1 MGGEQHRMNP
11 GEPSSDLPQ
20 TSHGQ
25 PINGVGQAAPDPS
38 PVPLIRVLL
47 IEDNPSDAHLIQAIF
62 GEAAVDGFVLERAER
77 LAHGIDRLAA
87 GGIDSVLLDLSL
99 PDSHGLETF
108 SRLHA
113 EAPGVPIIVLSGLE
127 DETVAVSAVHQ
138 GAQDYLVKGHVDG
151 HVLVR
156 AIRYAIERKRTADQL
171 ARYAA
176 ELRSRNSQME
186 ADLHMA
192 REIQQVFLPQQY
204 PTFPRQ
210 SSPEQSALRFCHRYQ
225 PAATVSGDFFN
236 ILYLSDSEAGV
247 LICDVMGHGLRAA
260 LVTAILRGLMEE
272 LMPLAGDAGRFL
284 TGINRSL
291 VTILRRLDDPL
302 LSTALYLIADAGR
315 NEARFASAGHPSPL
329 RVQRPSGIVE
339 PLRAYDARHGP
350 ALGLFEESAYPTCRC
365 PLSAGDVL
373 VLFTDGVYEMHG
385 PEEEEFGLDRLM
397 AAFRR
402 RSKLPPAQM
411 LDEILEEVQSFSRQ
425 KEFEDDICLVT
436 VERAR

>member
-1 MGGEQHRMNP
+1 MGREKQPMNP
-11 GEPSSDLPQ
+11 AESSWCVPP
-20 TSHGQ
+20 TPPGQ
-25 PINGVGQAAPDPS
+25 LINGVEPDAPDSS

-47 IEDNPSDAHLIQAIF
+47 IEDNPSDALLIQAIF

-176 ELRSRNSQME
+176 ELRSKNSQME

-204 PTFPRQ
+204 PTFPHQ
-210 SSPEQSALRFCHRYQ
+210 SSPRSA
-225 PAATVSGDFFN
+225 A
-236 ILYLSDSEAGV
+236 
-247 LICDVMGHGLRAA
+247 RAA
-260 LVTAILRGLMEE
+260 
-272 LMPLAGDAGRFL
+272 
-284 TGINRSL
+284 
-291 VTILRRLDDPL
+291 
-302 LSTALYLIADAGR
+302 
-315 NEARFASAGHPSPL
+315 
-329 RVQRPSGIVE
+329 
-339 PLRAYDARHGP
+339 
-350 ALGLFEESAYPTCRC
+350 
-365 PLSAGDVL
+365 
-373 VLFTDGVYEMHG
+373 
-385 PEEEEFGLDRLM
+385 
-397 AAFRR
+397 
-402 RSKLPPAQM
+402 
-411 LDEILEEVQSFSRQ
+411 
-425 KEFEDDICLVT
+425 
-436 VERAR
+436 

>member
-1 MGGEQHRMNP
+1 MNP
-11 GEPSSDLPQ
+11 GESPACVQSTPD
-20 TSHGQ
+20 GQ
-25 PINGVGQAAPDPS
+25 PISSLGQSAPGPS

-47 IEDNPSDAHLIQAIF
+47 IEDNPGDAHLIQAIL
-62 GEAAVDGFVLERAER
+62 GDAAVDGFVLERAER
-77 LAHGIDRLAA
+77 LAHGIDRLAS
-87 GGIDSVLLDLSL
+87 GGVDSVLLDLSL

-176 ELRSRNSQME
+176 ELGAKNSQME

-247 LICDVMGHGLRAA
+247 FICDVMGHGLRAA

-291 VTILRRLDDPL
+291 VTILRRLDEPL
-302 LSTALYLIADAGR
+302 LSTALYLIADVGR
-315 NEARFASAGHPSPL
+315 NEVRFASAGHPSPL
-329 RVQRPSGIVE
+329 RVQRSLAVVE

-350 ALGLFEESAYPTCRC
+350 ALGLFEESTYPTCRC
-365 PLSAGDVL
+365 PLSAGDLL

-385 PEEEEFGLDRLM
+385 QEEEEFGYNRLVE
-397 AAFRR
+397 AFRR
-402 RSKLPPAQM
+402 RSKIPPAQM
-411 LDEILEEVQSFSRQ
+411 LDEILAEVLAFARQ
-425 KEFEDDICLVT
+425 KDFEDDICLVA
-436 VERAR
+436 VERTR

>member
-1 MGGEQHRMNP
+1 MN
-11 GEPSSDLPQ
+11 SSESSSCLPP
-20 TSHGQ
+20 TSNGQ
-25 PINGVGQAAPDPS
+25 SGNEGRKGAAPSTAPH
-38 PVPLIRVLL
+38 IRVLL
-47 IEDNPSDAHLIQAIF
+47 IEDNPNDAHLIQAIL
-62 GEAAVDGFVLERAER
+62 GDAAVDGFVLERSER
-77 LAHGIDRLAA
+77 LAQGIDRLA
-87 GGIDSVLLDLSL
+87 GGGVDSVLLDLSL

-113 EAPGVPIIVLSGLE
+113 VAPGVPIIVLSGLE
-127 DETVAVSAVHQ
+127 DETVAVSAVQ
-138 GAQDYLVKGHVDG
+138 RGAQDYLVKGHVDG
-151 HVLVR
+151 HVLMR

-176 ELRSRNSQME
+176 ELRAKNSQME
-186 ADLHMA
+186 ADLLMA

-236 ILYLSDSEAGV
+236 ILSLSDSEAGV

-272 LMPLAGDAGRFL
+272 LMPVAGDAGRFL
-284 TGINRSL
+284 TGLNRSL
-291 VTILRRLDDPL
+291 VTILRRLDEPL
-302 LSTALYLIADAGR
+302 LSTALYLIADVGR

-329 RVQRPSGIVE
+329 RVQPPSGVVE
-339 PLRAYDARHGP
+339 ALRAYDARHGP

-365 PLSAGDVL
+365 PLSPGDLL
-373 VLFTDGVYEMHG
+373 VLFTDGLYEMHG
-385 PEEEEFGLDRLM
+385 PDEEEFGLDRLVS
-397 AAFRR
+397 AFRE

-411 LDEILEEVQSFSRQ
+411 LDEILAEVQAFSQR
-425 KEFEDDICLVT
+425 KEFEDDICLVA

>member
-1 MGGEQHRMNP
+1 MYVPPIVH
-11 GEPSSDLPQ
+11 D
-20 TSHGQ
+20 Q
-25 PINGVGQAAPDPS
+25 PINGVGQDAPGPS

-47 IEDNPSDAHLIQAIF
+47 IEDNPTDAHLIQAIL
-62 GEAAVDGFVLERAER
+62 GNAAADGFVLERAER
-77 LAHGIDRLAA
+77 LAQGIDRLAA
-87 GGIDSVLLDLSL
+87 GGVDSVLLDLSL
-99 PDSHGLETF
+99 TDSQGLDTF
-108 SRLHA
+108 SRLHT

-127 DETVAVSAVHQ
+127 DETVAVKAVHQ

-171 ARYAA
+171 ARYAT
-176 ELRSRNSQME
+176 ELRAKNAQME
-186 ADLHMA
+186 TDLHMA

-204 PTFPRQ
+204 PSFPRQ
-210 SSPEQSALRFCHRYQ
+210 SPPEQSALRFCHRYQ

-236 ILYLSDSEAGV
+236 ILQLSDSEAGV

-291 VTILRRLDDPL
+291 VTILRRLDEPL
-302 LSTALYLIADAGR
+302 LSTALYLIADVGR
-315 NEARFASAGHPSPL
+315 DEVRFASAGHPSPL
-329 RVQRPSGIVE
+329 RLQRSLGVVE

-350 ALGLFEESAYPTCRC
+350 ALGLFEESNYPTCRC
-365 PLSAGDVL
+365 PLSSGDLL

-385 PEEEEFGLDRLM
+385 PEEEEFGLDRLV

-402 RSKLPPAQM
+402 RSKMPPAQM
-411 LDEILEEVQSFSRQ
+411 LDEILAEVQAFSRQ
-425 KEFEDDICLVT
+425 KDFEDDICLVA
-436 VERAR
+436 VERTR

>member
-1 MGGEQHRMNP
+1 MSAGE
-11 GEPSSDLPQ
+11 SSSLTRP
-20 TSHGQ
+20 TPAGQ
-25 PINGVGQAAPDPS
+25 PIHCVGQAAPCPS
-38 PVPLIRVLL
+38 SGPVIRVLL
-47 IEDNPSDAHLIQAIF
+47 IEDNPSDAHLIQAIL
-62 GEAAVDGFVLERAER
+62 GEAAQEGFVIERAER
-77 LAHGIDRLAA
+77 LTDGIRRLTAA
-87 GGIDSVLLDLSL
+87 GIDSVLLDLSL

-176 ELRSRNSQME
+176 ELRAKNSQME

-192 REIQQVFLPQQY
+192 REIQQVYLPQQY

-210 SSPEQSALRFCHRYQ
+210 ASPEQSALRFCHRYQ
-225 PAATVSGDFFN
+225 PAATVSGDYFN
-236 ILYLSDSEAGV
+236 ILALSDSEAGV

-272 LMPLAGDAGRFL
+272 LMPVAGDAGRFL
-284 TGINRSL
+284 TGMNRSL
-291 VTILRRLDDPL
+291 VTILRRLDEPL
-302 LSTALYLIADAGR
+302 LSTAHYLIADVGR
-315 NEARFASAGHPSPL
+315 NEVRFASAGHPSPL
-329 RVQRPSGIVE
+329 RVQRPSGSVE
-339 PLRAYDARHGP
+339 PFRAYDARHGP
-350 ALGLFEESAYPTCRC
+350 ALGLFEESNYPTCSC

-373 VLFTDGVYEMHG
+373 VLFTDGLYEMHG
-385 PEEEEFGLDRLM
+385 PEEEEFGFDRLV

-402 RSKLPPAQM
+402 LCKLPPAQM
-411 LDEILEEVQSFSRQ
+411 FDEILAEVRAFSQQ
-425 KEFEDDICLVT
+425 KDFEDDICLVA

>member
-1 MGGEQHRMNP
+1 MNP
-11 GEPSSDLPQ
+11 GESSSWTPPTPPD
-20 TSHGQ
+20 Q
-25 PINGVGQAAPDPS
+25 PMIGVAQAASDPS
-38 PVPLIRVLL
+38 PLPLIRVLL
-47 IEDNPSDAHLIQAIF
+47 IEDNPSDAHLIQAIL
-62 GEAAVDGFVLERAER
+62 GDAAAEGFVLERAER
-77 LAHGIDRLAA
+77 LAEGIDRLTA
-87 GGIDSVLLDLSL
+87 GGVDSVLLDLSL
-99 PDSHGLETF
+99 PDSHGLESF

-156 AIRYAIERKRTADQL
+156 AIRYAIERKRTGDQL

-176 ELRSRNSQME
+176 ELRAKNSQME

-236 ILYLSDSEAGV
+236 ILPLSDSEAGV

-272 LMPLAGDAGRFL
+272 LLPVAGDAGRFL

-291 VTILRRLDDPL
+291 VTILRRLDEPL
-302 LSTALYLIADAGR
+302 LSTALYLIADVGR
-315 NEARFASAGHPSPL
+315 NEVRFASAGHPSPL
-329 RVQRPSGIVE
+329 RVQPPLGVVE

-350 ALGLFEESAYPTCRC
+350 ALGLFAESAYPTCRC
-365 PLSAGDVL
+365 PLSAGDLL

-385 PEEEEFGLDRLM
+385 PAEEEFGLDRLV
-397 AAFRR
+397 AAFRQR
-402 RSKLPPAQM
+402 NKMPPAQM
-411 LDEILEEVQSFSRQ
+411 LDEILAEVQAFSRQ
-425 KEFEDDICLVT
+425 KDFEDDICLVT

>member
-1 MGGEQHRMNP
+1 MN
-11 GEPSSDLPQ
+11 SSESSSCLPP

-25 PINGVGQAAPDPS
+25 PGNEGRKGTAPSVAPH
-38 PVPLIRVLL
+38 IRVLL
-47 IEDNPSDAHLIQAIF
+47 IEDNPGDAHLIQAIL
-62 GEAAVDGFVLERAER
+62 GDAAVDGFVLERAER

-87 GGIDSVLLDLSL
+87 GGVDSVLLDLSL

-108 SRLHA
+108 ARLHA
-113 EAPGVPIIVLSGLE
+113 AAPGVPIIVLSGLE
-127 DETVAVSAVHQ
+127 DETVAVSAVQQ

-151 HVLVR
+151 HVLMR

-176 ELRSRNSQME
+176 ELRAKNSQME
-186 ADLHMA
+186 ADLLMA

-236 ILYLSDSEAGV
+236 ILSLSDSEAGV

-272 LMPLAGDAGRFL
+272 LMSVAGDAGRFL
-284 TGINRSL
+284 TGLNRSL
-291 VTILRRLDDPL
+291 VTILRRLDEPL
-302 LSTALYLIADAGR
+302 LSTALYLIADVGR
-315 NEARFASAGHPSPL
+315 NEVRFASAGHPSPL
-329 RVQRPSGIVE
+329 RVQRSSGVVE

-365 PLSAGDVL
+365 PLSSADLL
-373 VLFTDGVYEMHG
+373 VLFTDGLYEMHG
-385 PEEEEFGLDRLM
+385 PNEEEFGLDRLVS
-397 AAFRR
+397 AFRR
-402 RSKLPPAQM
+402 RSELPPPQM
-411 LDEILEEVQSFSRQ
+411 LDEILTEVQAFSQ
-425 KEFEDDICLVT
+425 QQEFEDDICLVA
-436 VERAR
+436 VERAG